1 MRAPLLLLAFAVA
14 LGGCLGEAPPVPRD
28 HFYRLLVAMPDE
40 APSNP
45 GGAHLD
51 GVLLVRAFD
60 ASGLLRER
68 PLLYSASGASTELQQ
83 HDYHYWTDT
92 PPRMLQDQ
100 LVAYLRDSDI
110 ADSVVTPDLR
120 AAADFEVI
128 GKVKR
133 LERLLDENPADVV
146 VELELALLRTA
157 DDELVVVDSYAVEAR
172 SAENSIEAS
181 VAALNQ
187 AVTDIFG
194 RFLADLRGP

>member
-1 MRAPLLLLAFAVA
+1 MRAPLLLIAFAVA
-14 LGGCLGEAPPVPRD
+14 LGGCFGEAPPLPRD
-28 HFYRLLVAMPDE
+28 HYYRLLVAMPDE
-40 APSNP
+40 APGNP

-68 PLLYSASGASTELQQ
+68 PLLYSASGSSTELQQ
-83 HDYHYWTDT
+83 HDYQYWTDT

-100 LVAYLRDSDI
+100 LVAYLRKSGI

-120 AAADFEVI
+120 TAADFEVV

-133 LERLLDENPADVV
+133 LERLLDENPAGVV
-146 VELELALLRTA
+146 AELELALLRTA